1 MKQRRFSRIAF
12 VVFEINWLVT
22 KKVTDFSPMKSY
34 KKLLKKN
41 SAGLFITNALHY
53 QLINP

>member
-22 KKVTDFSPMKSY
+22 KKVTDFSPMQSY
-34 KKLLKKN
+34 KKLLKKIVQVC
-41 SAGLFITNALHY
+41 SSRMPCTTN
-53 QLINP
+53 